1 MPTLTIVVGSTRPG
15 RSSLPISLW
24 FAERARAHGGFDVQV
39 ADLAELDLPLM
50 NEPMHPLFQQYSHDH
65 TKEWSTLVAGSD
77 AFVFVSPEYNHSF
90 GAPLKNAIDYLHVEW
105 YYKPVG
111 FVSYGGVAGGTRA
124 VGALK
129 PVVSALKM
137 TPLTESV
144 ILSNHAQFINEDG
157 EFQGNDGVNLAA
169 LGMLNEL
176 AKMEA
181 ALRPL
186 RS

>member
-1 MPTLTIVVGSTRPG
+1 MPTLTIVIGSTRPG
-15 RSSLPISLW
+15 RSALPIATW
-24 FAERARAHGGFDVQV
+24 FAEQARAHGGFDVQI
-39 ADLAELDLPLM
+39 ADLAELNLPLM
-50 NEPMHPLFQQYSHDH
+50 DEPMHPLFQQYSHDH
-65 TKEWSTLVAGSD
+65 TKNWSALVAKSD
-77 AFVFVSPEYNHSF
+77 AFVFVSPEYNHSYA
-90 GAPLKNAIDYLHVEW
+90 APIKNAIDYLHAEW

-111 FVSYGGVAGGTRA
+111 FVSYGGVSGGTRA

-129 PVVSALKM
+129 PVVAALKM

-144 ILSNHAQFINEDG
+144 IIANHAQFMSETG
-157 EFQGNDGVNLAA
+157 EFQGNDGTNFAA
-169 LGMLNEL
+169 LGMLAEL